1 MAVSEIDEEA
11 VKTVDAAIESVLI
24 NYCSDVLEKFLEN
37 QIWSTVTKSDTYIVN
52 KN

>member
-1 MAVSEIDEEA
+1 MVVSEIDEEA

-24 NYCSDVLEKFLEN
+24 NYCSVLEKFLEN